1 VTRAALVRRRELPGP
16 LGAVAAFVLIIAF
29 MLGPRALAADPRV
42 VELDVDEAYYE
53 PLVQKTDFLLDHT
66 RALEIADIIARQNE
80 FQPIATRYPD
90 FGLTKARVWLKSALV
105 NNTGRSGPW
114 RVNVNRQYL
123 ESLRIYLVAAGG
135 APVEVM
141 AHSDE
146 EPFFARPVLS
156 TLLAQDISIPA
167 GSIADLYFAYTSTST
182 TFLPLGIGTPEAVVT
197 LHAAGER
204 ADNFLNGALFAMI
217 ALAVIMTPFVGWK
230 ISVNFALYIFVA
242 ALYVFNADGYTF
254 RYLWP
259 AAPWLNDRMNLALM
273 LGMSALALSFV
284 RQIFNF
290 RVEAPRFDR
299 LLLGAG
305 TTAGVFAVL
314 AFPLIEFRPF
324 MTAAYAFVPV
334 CAALQAASG
343 VVAFRKKIAGATP
356 YLFGGALVIASFAY
370 ATIAHLVPG
379 RFNLDATLD
388 FGHLTVVAECFVFA
402 TAIMLR
408 MLQIRRQRDE
418 ALKSELKLAH
428 EQLALS
434 NRLRQREQDYDRA
447 RAAAR
452 RNFEQLSAVSH
463 DLQQPLMSLRAGL
476 SQLGARDE
484 QGIEQMHAAFDYLD
498 SLARRQLPKEGAPPT
513 ATSVHGSAQIEEF
526 DINAIL
532 ENVHAMFRGEAQ
544 EHETPFT
551 VERLSASV
559 RSDPVL
565 VMRAVS
571 NLVSNAIKHSNGGD
585 VQVSARDC
593 GDAVELKVE
602 DDGPGMDEA
611 TLAAVMRPFAKGAR
625 SQGSGLGLAVVK
637 EASDLLDLQFAVRS
651 APGEGTS
658 CRIRIMK
665 AQP

>member
-1 VTRAALVRRRELPGP
+1 MPPG
-16 LGAVAAFVLIIAF
+16 AIAAFALMIALT
-29 MLGPRALAADPRV
+29 MGQGVVAADPRTV
-42 VELDVDEAYYE
+42 NLDVDEAYYA
-53 PLVQKTDFLLDHT
+53 PLVRNAEYKLDRT
-66 RALEIADIIARQNE
+66 RTLDIADIIARQAE
-80 FQPIATRYPD
+80 FQPITTKYPD
-90 FGLTKARVWLKSALV
+90 FGLTKARVWLKATLV

-123 ESLRIYLVAAGG
+123 ETLRIYLVVGDG

-141 AHSDE
+141 AHSDK

-156 TLLAQDISIPA
+156 TLLVQDISIPA
-167 GSIADLYFAYTSTST
+167 GATADLYFAYTSTST
-182 TFLPLGIGTPEAVVT
+182 TFLPLGVGTPEAVVS

-204 ADNFLNGALFAMI
+204 TDNFLNGALFAMI

-230 ISVNFALYIFVA
+230 ISVNFAAYIFVA
-242 ALYVFNADGYTF
+242 GLYVFNADGYTF

-259 AAPWLNDRMNLALM
+259 TAPWLNDRMNLALM

-299 LLLGAG
+299 LLLGAAA
-305 TTAGVFAVL
+305 TAGIFAVL

-356 YLFGGALVIASFAY
+356 YLFGGVLVIASFAY
-370 ATIAHLVPG
+370 ATVAHLAPG

-408 MLQIRRQRDE
+408 MLQIRRERDASLKGE
-418 ALKSELKLAH
+418 LALVQ

-434 NRLRQREQDYDRA
+434 NRLRQREKDYDRA
-447 RAAAR
+447 RTAAR
-452 RNFEQLSAVSH
+452 RNYEQLSAVSH

-484 QGIEQMHAAFDYLD
+484 QGIEQMHAAFDYLE
-498 SLARRQLPKEGAPPT
+498 SLARRQLPREGAPV
-513 ATSVHGSAQIEEF
+513 ATSVHGAAQIEDF

-532 ENVHAMFRGEAQ
+532 DNVHAMFRGEAQ
-544 EHETPFT
+544 EKGVTLT
-551 VERLSASV
+551 VDRLSASV

-571 NLVSNAIKHSNGGD
+571 NLLSNAIRHSNGGD
-585 VQVSARDC
+585 VRVMARDD
-593 GDAVELKVE
+593 GDRIAIEIE
-602 DDGPGMDEA
+602 DNGTGMDEA
-611 TLAAVMRPFAKGAR
+611 MLAAAMRPYAKGAH
-625 SQGSGLGLAVVK
+625 SQGSGLGLAVVR
-637 EASDLLDLQFAVRS
+637 EASDQLDLQFAVRS
-651 APGEGTS
+651 APGEGTA
-658 CRIRIMK
+658 CQIRVPK
-665 AQP
+665 AQS